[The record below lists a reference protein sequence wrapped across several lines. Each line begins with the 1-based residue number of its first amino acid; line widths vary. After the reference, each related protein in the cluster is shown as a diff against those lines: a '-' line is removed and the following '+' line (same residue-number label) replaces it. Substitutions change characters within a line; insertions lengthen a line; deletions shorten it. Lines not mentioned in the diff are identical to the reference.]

1 MKQST
6 KEKIKDVA
14 VRTAK
19 TMAETALATIGTA
32 TFIEG
37 VNWLAVMSATALS
50 GVCCVL
56 FNITKIKTNESEE

>member
-50 GVCCVL
+50 GICCVL
-56 FNITKIKTNESEE
+56 FNITKIKTNESVE

>member
-56 FNITKIKTNESEE
+56 FNISKIKTNESEG

>member
-56 FNITKIKTNESEE
+56 FNITKIKTSESEE